1 MALLIALLLAA
12 PPLGAAREVEPLPPS
27 IGPAA
32 ADFTFDRGEAREMEG
47 GVLRLADAGDE
58 ILLLDANASVID
70 AYVWGDSS
78 YTGPGWTTRP
88 AEKMGR
94 GEIAVRL
101 RRRAGNGLT
110 GME

>member
-1 MALLIALLLAA
+1 
-12 PPLGAAREVEPLPPS
+12 GV
-27 IGPAA
+27 AA
-32 ADFTFDRGEAREMEG
+32 AVVTCDRGEARAREG

-78 YTGPGWTTRP
+78 YTGPGWTAPPHLLRGP
-88 AEKMGR
+88 

-101 RRRAGNGLT
+101 RAASGEWIDRDGAEDWEGPRRHRLGQPAFGL
-110 GME
+110 GEFELA